1 MLGDFDEFNDSIIDS
16 SIEWMPYFLFFVA
29 TILFMI
35 VLLNLLIAIIGDTY
49 ERVLSTYVSIF
60 NYERTKLL
68 FVID

>member
-1 MLGDFDEFNDSIIDS
+1 MLGDFDDYNDYILGS
-16 SIEWMPYFLFFVA
+16 SITWMPY
-29 TILFMI
+29 ILFIIATLLLMI

-49 ERVLSTYVSIF
+49 ERVQSTYVSIF